1 MFPYND
7 GDMFTVLPSLSVIM
21 LASNGL
27 SCVVPL
33 AYCIVIFP
41 PVKSNASP
49 WLYCDFVGGVIVIL
63 VMLSFTLYV
72 YVVVFVIPSS
82 VYVTVAVFPVPATDV
97 VNPLTIES
105 NMFIVS

>member
-1 MFPYND
+1 M
-7 GDMFTVLPSLSVIM
+7 
-21 LASNGL
+21 
-27 SCVVPL
+27 
-33 AYCIVIFP
+33 
-41 PVKSNASP
+41 
-49 WLYCDFVGGVIVIL
+49 YCDFVGGVIVIL